1 MTNGLERPLCSGYD
15 RPGLGHRGEDMS
27 TIIITVGLILGCAVL
42 VTVIWQWA
50 IRRKP
55 EERIGIPGM
64 LFFLVAFLLITFSM
78 LSNAS
83 IKIGEIEFNIDVTEE
98 VAQVINAAQDQSAQ
112 AEALESAL
120 NETRASLLALI
131 EMLSR
136 RPPRDPDAAQALKV
150 IKAGVVQQEL
160 VSSLI
165 SAGKFGD
172 ALALNENSVAARSG
186 AIRSAAA
193 IGDNAQVIR
202 LFEGAND
209 QSTLAALTPIVAFA
223 YDQSGEHEDA
233 LRVINELGRKLNDPS
248 LTEADRARLASRTSI
263 EMFALRNRVD
273 HKQLKPI
280 DKQFIET
287 VRPHR

>member
-1 MTNGLERPLCSGYD
+1 MI
-15 RPGLGHRGEDMS
+15 GLGWGYRGEDMS

-165 SAGKFGD
+165 SAGKFD
-172 ALALNENSVAARSG
+172 EALALNEDSVAARSG

>member
-165 SAGKFGD
+165 SAGKFD
-172 ALALNENSVAARSG
+172 EALALNEDSIAARSG